1 MRKAKEASF
10 RAAKS
15 VRNIKL
21 RRKKP
26 DAGEPQE
33 EFAAPPVATMH
44 DEEDYEHSFHR
55 AGADVAGLG
64 DMHGYADEPRTVPDG
79 FAEAKDDFAPDIDDF
94 QFQSAFAKSRQHKYA
109 DSAADHVSELPGRKP
124 PPVSLSSES
133 SFRRADL
140 KHREFS
146 QAKKRATMMAFPEM
160 EYHPEAKGTYGDV
173 VAGGPH

>member
-55 AGADVAGLG
+55 HGADVAGLG
-64 DMHGYADEPRTVPDG
+64 EMHGYADEPRTVPDG

-94 QFQSAFAKSRQHKYA
+94 QFQSAFAKSRA
-109 DSAADHVSELPGRKP
+109 RTIRTGTSVTCVSSSSRGVSHTLSSRSTLP
-124 PPVSLSSES
+124 PPCPS
-133 SFRRADL
+133 
-140 KHREFS
+140 
-146 QAKKRATMMAFPEM
+146 ATGCSGISAVP
-160 EYHPEAKGTYGDV
+160 
-173 VAGGPH
+173 